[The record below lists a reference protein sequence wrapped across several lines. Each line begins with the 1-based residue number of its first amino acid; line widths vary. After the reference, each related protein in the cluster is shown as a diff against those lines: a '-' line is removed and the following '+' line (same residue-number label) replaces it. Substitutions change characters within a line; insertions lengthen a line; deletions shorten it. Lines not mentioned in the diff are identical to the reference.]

1 MSAARPV
8 SNSFSEADNQQQQT
22 RLGTANLSSS
32 YGGDSPAI
40 YIRNRT
46 RLANERNFPSPTL
59 YTLNQ
64 SAASDTT
71 PPPTRKRLSLV
82 DYPVVEIKGKSEI
95 LFQERRHSLVSSPD
109 DPVSPDGTI
118 EQPTEPDLWSD
129 IEQNSSDHLQE
140 NELTSDGDED
150 DDDDDHARHTAA
162 AKGEGN
168 APSSSSLFWQYNVQS
183 KGPKTRRILYLK
195 ERDPHIAREFSDP
208 VYQIKLTQTKGHA
221 LNKLRK
227 GDGNDVTPNPMK
239 LYQLGKQ
246 IRDLSNN
253 SSSLYHGI
261 YHVDQ
266 HTNSNDTAEVKKE
279 KNKIAS
285 R

>member
-1 MSAARPV
+1 ML
-8 SNSFSEADNQQQQT
+8 NSFSDMDNQQQN
-22 RLGTANLSSS
+22 RLGTATLSSS

-40 YIRNRT
+40 YIRHRT
-46 RLANERNFPSPTL
+46 RIGNERNFPSPTL

-64 SAASDTT
+64 ATSSDTT

-82 DYPVVEIKGKSEI
+82 DYPVVEIKGTSSPANT
-95 LFQERRHSLVSSPD
+95 RHALVSSLD
-109 DPVSPDGTI
+109 DPASPAGTI
-118 EQPTEPDLWSD
+118 EQTTEPDLWSD

-140 NELTSDGDED
+140 NELTSD
-150 DDDDDHARHTAA
+150 DDDDHATHSAS
-162 AKGEGN
+162 AKDESH
-168 APSSSSLFWQYNVQS
+168 APSSSSSSLFWQYNVQL

-253 SSSLYHGI
+253 PSSLYHGI

-266 HTNSNDTAEVKKE
+266 HTNNNDTAEVKKE